1 MSKSSRSG
9 QSQIITLCACW
20 IKTPLSLNY
29 VQEGNNYVCMHEKII
44 AKYAQI
50 DIDVFGLDMPWCAVN
65 VLINTNVFVK
75 FGDIDMLT
83 ISGSDFRVLINS
95 VTISVI
101 FADNHPNQLLNCL
114 KYIQYNISKLVV
126 VYWVR
131 SKNVLTQ
138 RGCQQ
143 A

>member
-1 MSKSSRSG
+1 M
-9 QSQIITLCACW
+9 
-20 IKTPLSLNY
+20 Y
-29 VQEGNNYVCMHEKII
+29 EKII

-50 DIDVFGLDMPWCAVN
+50 EIDVFGLDTP
-65 VLINTNVFVK
+65 FVK
-75 FGDIDMLT
+75 FGDIDALT
-83 ISGSDFRVLINS
+83 ISGSNFHVLINS
-95 VTISVI
+95 MTISLI

-114 KYIQYNISKLVV
+114 KYIQVMAYNISKLVV

-138 RGCQQ
+138 RGCRHSGQ

>member
-1 MSKSSRSG
+1 
-9 QSQIITLCACW
+9 
-20 IKTPLSLNY
+20 
-29 VQEGNNYVCMHEKII
+29 MHKKII

-50 DIDVFGLDMPWCAVN
+50 EIDVFGLDTPWCAVN
-65 VLINTNVFVK
+65 VSINTNMFVK

>member
-1 MSKSSRSG
+1 
-9 QSQIITLCACW
+9 
-20 IKTPLSLNY
+20 
-29 VQEGNNYVCMHEKII
+29 MHEKII

-50 DIDVFGLDMPWCAVN
+50 EIDIFGLDTLWCAVN
-65 VLINTNVFVK
+65 ALINTNVFVK

-95 VTISVI
+95 MTISLI

-114 KYIQYNISKLVV
+114 KYIQVMVYNISKLVV

-138 RGCQQ
+138 RGCQHSGQ

>member
-1 MSKSSRSG
+1 M
-9 QSQIITLCACW
+9 
-20 IKTPLSLNY
+20 Y
-29 VQEGNNYVCMHEKII
+29 EKII

-50 DIDVFGLDMPWCAVN
+50 EIDVFGLDTPWCAVN
-65 VLINTNVFVK
+65 ASINTNMFVK
-75 FGDIDMLT
+75 VGDIDALT

-95 VTISVI
+95 VTISLI

-114 KYIQYNISKLVV
+114 KYIQVMAYNISKLVV

-138 RGCQQ
+138 RGCRHSGQ